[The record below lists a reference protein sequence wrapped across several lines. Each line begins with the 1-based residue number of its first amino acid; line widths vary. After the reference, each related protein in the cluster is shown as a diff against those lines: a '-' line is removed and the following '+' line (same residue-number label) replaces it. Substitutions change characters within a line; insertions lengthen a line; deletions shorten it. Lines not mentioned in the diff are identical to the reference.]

1 MKIYFLPIMFQ
12 PNSLTDF
19 VQHPTFEPQV
29 LAVKNAAYPKLSVIT
44 PSFNQAAFLERTIL
58 SVLNQNY
65 PNLEYII
72 IDGGSSDGSV
82 EIIKKYEKYLHFWVS
97 EKDNG
102 QVDAINKGLLRATGE
117 WLSFQNSDDVY
128 APNALVRV
136 AAEITKSRS
145 VDILYGH
152 IVMIDEHDIVIE
164 QLKTVPFC
172 RQCQVAEG
180 MQIHNQSLFFK
191 RSLIDRFGLFDTAY
205 QFAFDYE
212 FITRFTMNTSVVCRQ
227 INYFLGGF
235 RKHISAKTSTISD
248 VGTREH
254 ETIKQRYTSQIDSV
268 LGLRFWLWYCRLRKM
283 GWFLLNF
290 DFAYIKHRQ
299 KI

>member
-1 MKIYFLPIMFQ
+1 MFQ
-12 PNSLTDF
+12 LNSLTDF
-19 VQHPTFEPQV
+19 VRQPTFEPQV

-72 IDGGSSDGSV
+72 IDGGSNDGSV

-117 WLSFQNSDDVY
+117 WLSFQNSDDIY
-128 APNALVRV
+128 APNALATV
-136 AAEITKSRS
+136 ATEIAKSGS
-145 VDILYGH
+145 ADILYGH
-152 IVMIDEHDIVIE
+152 IVMIDEHDAIIE

-191 RSLIDRFGLFDTAY
+191 RSLIERFGLFDTAY

-212 FITRFTMNTSVVCRQ
+212 FITRFTMKPSVVCQQ
-227 INYFLGGF
+227 IDHFWGGF
-235 RKHISAKTSTISD
+235 RKHMSAKTSTISD
-248 VGTREH
+248 VGRREH
-254 ETIKQRYTSQIDSV
+254 EAIKQIFNNQLNPV
-268 LGLRFWLWYCRLRKM
+268 LGLKFWLWYCRLRKM